1 MRSIAAR
8 VFFLLAA
15 ALVLSSCA
23 ARTPRYEPDY
33 SNPVYTVAVLPFYN
47 ATNDVGGA
55 MGLREE
61 FQRRLAGRHY
71 SFMPLKEVDQ
81 VLLDRMG
88 ITLGDQLELTIAVE
102 LGKALGV
109 DGLVYGYVLN
119 FDNVTTGVYNV
130 KKVRAA
136 FKLVDARTGSV
147 IWTGAKG
154 VKSVIAGGKV
164 GVGVSV
170 IKEAMDDD
178 RFSHFGA
185 IKGLEEVE
193 GLDDWHILIAGA
205 TKKIEDAAM
214 FSLGEMLITK
224 AFGVHL
230 WLESNAMM
238 DIVMSGF
245 PSGPGSPRHP

>member
-1 MRSIAAR
+1 MRFTAAR
-8 VFFLLAA
+8 LFFLLALA
-15 ALVLSSCA
+15 SVLSSCVA
-23 ARTPRYEPDY
+23 YTPRYAPDY

-61 FQRRLAGRHY
+61 FQKRLLGRHY
-71 SFMPLKEVDQ
+71 SFMPLKDVDQ

-88 ITLGDQLELTIAVE
+88 ITLGDQLEMTDAVE
-102 LGKALGV
+102 LGKVLGV
-109 DGLVYGYVLN
+109 DGVIYGYVLD
-119 FDNVTTGVYNV
+119 FDHVTTGLYNV

-136 FKLVDARTGSV
+136 FKLVDAKTGKV
-147 IWTGAKG
+147 IWTGGKG
-154 VKSVIAGGKV
+154 VKSVIAGGKA

-170 IKEAMDDD
+170 LKEAMGEEG
-178 RFSHFGA
+178 FTSYG
-185 IKGLEEVE
+185 IKGLEGIE
-193 GLDDWHILIAGA
+193 GLDDWHIIMAGA

-214 FSLGEMLITK
+214 ISLGEMLVTR

-245 PSGPGSPRHP
+245 PAGPGSPRHP